1 MKFITG
7 SDFHLDVNEYWPFEL
22 TSDKDAFWLICGDT
36 SGEPDIRDKWLKEQE
51 KRGYHGAFVLGNHQ
65 VYHHTG
71 TTIQDMH
78 KQLRKQFNNHKNGF
92 KFLENDSIYFPEEN
106 VLLLGCTLWT
116 DFNYRGLCQIDGVNA
131 EQIMNDYR
139 WRCFQDGD
147 KVRKLNWQDVSGF
160 YCHSVW
166 WMNNIIEEY
175 AQKHPGIKVV
185 IMTHHAPSIKSMVFR
200 GYESAVISAYISDLE
215 NFIIEHPEIKLWC
228 HGHLHQYCDYK
239 IGECRVVS
247 NPRGYIMH
255 KEDIDFRNNFIVE
268 I

>member
-1 MKFITG
+1 
-7 SDFHLDVNEYWPFEL
+7 
-22 TSDKDAFWLICGDT
+22 
-36 SGEPDIRDKWLKEQE
+36 
-51 KRGYHGAFVLGNHQ
+51 
-65 VYHHTG
+65 
-71 TTIQDMH
+71 
-78 KQLRKQFNNHKNGF
+78 
-92 KFLENDSIYFPEEN
+92 
-106 VLLLGCTLWT
+106 
-116 DFNYRGLCQIDGVNA
+116 
-131 EQIMNDYR
+131 MNDYR

-185 IMTHHAPSIKSMVFR
+185 IMTHHAPSIKSMVVG
-200 GYESAVISAYISDLE
+200 GYEPAIISAYISNLE
-215 NFIIEHPEIKLWC
+215 SFILEHPEIKLWC

-255 KEDIDFRNNFIVE
+255 KEDLDFHNNFIVE